1 MCRLRRVHIA
11 VLDVL
16 EPWLRSA
23 DLVQQVRDIA
33 RLVATRAGDLDQDGS
48 FPTDD
53 IHALA
58 AIGALRAPMPP
69 AYGGLGLGTTPEGA
83 LVLLDVLRW
92 IGHGSLPLGRLYE
105 GHVNAL
111 ALLARFGTASQVEE
125 AARDADEGVLF
136 GVWNTQGS
144 DALALEETTSG
155 WRLLG
160 RKTFASGAGFVGRPL
175 VTAGVNDG
183 GVLMVLPR
191 LDPKTCDI
199 SRADLSDWRAH
210 GTRASATGSYDFSG
224 LAVSAND
231 IIGIEGDYHREPSF
245 SAGAWRFAAV
255 QLGGIERLLD
265 EARLHLRR
273 AGRSSDPHQLART
286 GEAAVATET
295 AKLWVTRAAELA
307 EQDDN
312 GRRDPAQVIAYV
324 NLARSAVER
333 AGLDVLE
340 LVHRS
345 VGLAGF
351 LRAHPIERV
360 SRDLATYL
368 RQPAPDRALTTAAAY
383 VLGRD
388 TPAADL

>member
-1 MCRLRRVHIA
+1 
-11 VLDVL
+11 
-16 EPWLRSA
+16 
-23 DLVQQVRDIA
+23 
-33 RLVATRAGDLDQDGS
+33 
-48 FPTDD
+48 
-53 IHALA
+53 
-58 AIGALRAPMPP
+58 MPP

-83 LVLLDVLRW
+83 LALLDVLRW

-111 ALLARFGTASQVEE
+111 ALIARFGNASQIEL
-125 AARDADEGVLF
+125 ATRDADEGVLF
-136 GVWNTQGS
+136 GVWNTQAS
-144 DALALEETTSG
+144 DGLALEETQAG
-155 WRLLG
+155 RRLQG

-175 VTAGVNDG
+175 VTATVNDG
-183 GVLMVLPR
+183 GVVMVLPR
-191 LDPKTCDI
+191 PDRETGNGR
-199 SRADLSDWRAH
+199 RADLSDWCAH
-210 GTRASATGSYDFSG
+210 GMRASATGSYDFSG

-231 IIGIEGDYHREPSF
+231 IIGNKDDYHREPNF
-245 SAGAWRFAAV
+245 SAGAWRFATV

-265 EARLHLRR
+265 EARLHLRQ
-273 AGRSSDPHQLART
+273 AGRSSDPHQLARA
-286 GEAAVATET
+286 GEAAVAAET

-307 EQDDN
+307 EQDE
-312 GRRDPAQVIAYV
+312 GRDPEQVIAYV

-351 LRAHPIERV
+351 LRTHPIERL

-388 TPAADL
+388 TPAADLWS